1 MLKYGNIICLDKTF
15 CHIIMYINNEILK
28 VLENMVAATKDE
40 LGAVHQKNSEWAE
53 KYKVSYVYVLPRGFM
68 HCCMKVNIVKF
79 RRVMNWQ
86 QVILDQ
92 VADLK
97 LKLAAKDSE
106 SDAVIAR
113 CRALQQEADTATSRM
128 NEMLKRMTAESEK
141 SALAVQK
148 AIQSSVR
155 LCVVAPTVN
164 VHVADKK
171 MKFRSK

>member
-1 MLKYGNIICLDKTF
+1 
-15 CHIIMYINNEILK
+15 
-28 VLENMVAATKDE
+28 
-40 LGAVHQKNSEWAE
+40 
-53 KYKVSYVYVLPRGFM
+53 
-68 HCCMKVNIVKF
+68 
-79 RRVMNWQ
+79 
-86 QVILDQ
+86 VILDQ